1 MLRFFDVTRGRNIAS
16 NEDAEPTTQKHERH
30 MMGRGKGREGYDDI
44 LLFKF
49 KSYFFG
55 FGLRRDISDVDSSI

>member
-30 MMGRGKGREGYDDI
+30 MVREGEKYEDI

-49 KSYFFG
+49 KSYVFG
-55 FGLRRDISDVDSSI
+55 FGSRRDISDVDSSI